1 MGKKEITKTPKKDE
15 HSKMTNINIGVV
27 GYSMQEFDKKKAIE
41 YLKKAFDFIEKQ
53 YPDGKKSV
61 ISGLTDLGIPA
72 LAYRESVKREWRVEG
87 IACSKALDYIWFPVS
102 NVTIVGSNWG
112 EESESFLK
120 AINILVRIGGGEQS
134 MREVEMAKK
143 MREIDIIEYDL

>member
-1 MGKKEITKTPKKDE
+1 MSE
-15 HSKMTNINIGVV
+15 INIGVV
-27 GYSMQEFDKKKAIE
+27 GYSVQEFDKKKAIE
-41 YLKKAFDFIEKQ
+41 YIKTAFDFIEKQ
-53 YPDGKKSV
+53 YPDGTKTV

-72 LAYRESVKREWRVEG
+72 LAYREAKRRNWRVEG

-102 NVTIVGSNWG
+102 NITMIGDNWG
-112 EESESFLK
+112 DESETFLK
-120 AINILVRIGGGEQS
+120 AINILVRVGGGKQS

>member
-1 MGKKEITKTPKKDE
+1 M
-15 HSKMTNINIGVV
+15 INIKIGVI

-41 YLKKAFDFIEKQ
+41 YIKKAFDFIEKQ
-53 YPDGKKSV
+53 YPDGKKTI

-72 LAYRESVKREWRVEG
+72 LAYREAKRRNWRVEG
-87 IACSKALDYIWFPVS
+87 ITCSKALDYIWYPVS
-102 NVTIVGSNWG
+102 DITMVGRNWG
-112 EESESFLK
+112 DESETFLK

-143 MREIDIIEYDL
+143 MRGIDVMEYDL